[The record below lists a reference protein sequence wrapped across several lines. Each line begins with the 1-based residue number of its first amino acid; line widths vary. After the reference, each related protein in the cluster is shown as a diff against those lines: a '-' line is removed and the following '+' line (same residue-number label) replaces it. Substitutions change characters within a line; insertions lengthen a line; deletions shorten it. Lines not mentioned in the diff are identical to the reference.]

1 MSLPHTLLLTDF
13 YRLYRSRLVDSLV
26 RLTGCRETASDL
38 AQDAYI
44 RLLTHPDISAIINLP
59 AYLFEVGHNLAIDL
73 RRSPLG
79 RAKFVPLDEDLLCP
93 APTPE
98 KLVELRQQCRI
109 LLDTILSI
117 PPACRDVFLLRK
129 LDELSY
135 RQIAARLEISEKTV
149 QRRLVQAMLHCH
161 RSMGHLL
168 T

>member
-13 YRLYRSRLVDSLV
+13 YHLYRSRLIDSLV

-44 RLLTHPDISAIINLP
+44 RLLTHSDISAIINLP

-109 LLDTILSI
+109 LLD
-117 PPACRDVFLLRK
+117 
-129 LDELSY
+129 ELSY

-161 RSMGHLL
+161 RNMGHLL